1 MGSHMEISHLW
12 KANLWVNS
20 VMLEAIT
27 EGLTTDCDF
36 MMLENCQVTSKT
48 TKYGSISWAV
58 IGSGQDNDLGNVMN
72 M

>member
-36 MMLENCQVTSKT
+36 MMLENC
-48 TKYGSISWAV
+48 
-58 IGSGQDNDLGNVMN
+58 
-72 M
+72 